1 MKEHGYSQLIELGIS
16 TRPSENDPFTKLVD
30 RMCPQ
35 PEQHAEESG
44 DKRRYTRHSTAIP
57 CVAHIARKGN
67 QVIVLTGTIR
77 NISASGMLL
86 ELRDKG
92 HLYTAMF
99 REIESFQ
106 VSLILE
112 GNIAACVDCHPRH
125 IEDAEDLVIGV
136 QVNDD
141 TAHPLLPMPRRIM

>member
-1 MKEHGYSQLIELGIS
+1 MKEHGYSQLIELGIN
-16 TRPSENDPFTKLVD
+16 TRPSENAPFTRLVD
-30 RMCPQ
+30 QMCPQ
-35 PEQHAEESG
+35 PEQLAEESG
-44 DKRRYTRHSTAIP
+44 DKRRYSRHSTAIP

-77 NISASGMLL
+77 NISTSGMLL

-92 HLYTAMF
+92 HLYAAMF

-112 GNIAACVDCHPRH
+112 GDIVACVDCLPRH
-125 IEDAEDLVIGV
+125 IEDAEELMIGV
-136 QVNDD
+136 QVNDED
-141 TAHPLLPMPRRIM
+141 AHPLLPMPRRIM